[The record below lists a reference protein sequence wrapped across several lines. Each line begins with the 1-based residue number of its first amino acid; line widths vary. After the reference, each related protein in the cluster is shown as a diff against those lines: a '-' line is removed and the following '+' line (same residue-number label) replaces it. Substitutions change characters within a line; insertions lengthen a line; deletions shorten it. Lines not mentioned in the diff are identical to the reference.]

1 MLEFKKEKKRQ
12 DSDLEE
18 FMTYQTKTLPLFSPT
33 GFSTLRGS
41 KLHMWQILAGQSCTA
56 GKYYSIIGNV
66 QWVLSRNKELVKI
79 NLP

>member
-18 FMTYQTKTLPLFSPT
+18 FMTYQIKTLPLFSPT

-41 KLHMWQILAGQSCTA
+41 KLHM
-56 GKYYSIIGNV
+56 
-66 QWVLSRNKELVKI
+66 
-79 NLP
+79 